1 MEIDREDIIA
11 KIRTAI
17 DDIVP
22 TAADSFTDDTD
33 AELWQATWHAVQALL
48 MELPLDML
56 LPASM
61 LPLNPT
67 NPTPPND
74 PTPPYQITNA
84 DGSGSI
90 VLSDDFLRFVSL
102 QLSTWLRPVTELM
115 EPGSNEALSQTS
127 KWGRGTPEKPRAML
141 DYGTDGSLILRYW
154 TAGKSN
160 GAYVHTVSI
169 LNYIPKA
176 QLNNGEEAPFSSE
189 TSEEQTSSETS
200 EETTETITCAL
211 KDIAQPLVINHAAAI
226 FFEGKKEPEI
236 AEKFRNM

>member
-1 MEIDREDIIA
+1 MEIEREDIIA

-33 AELWQATWHAVQALL
+33 AELWQATWHAVQELL
-48 MELPLDML
+48 LELPLDML
-56 LPASM
+56 EPSAMTS
-61 LPLNPT
+61 PT
-67 NPTPPND
+67 ATGNS
-74 PTPPYQITNA
+74 
-84 DGSGSI
+84 DGSGYI
-90 VLSDDFLRFVSL
+90 TLGDDFLRFVSL
-102 QLSTWLRPVTELM
+102 QLSNWLRPVTELM

-127 KWGRGTPEKPRAML
+127 KWGRGTPDKPRAML

-154 TAGKSN
+154 TAGKSG
-160 GAYVHTVSI
+160 GAYVHTISS

-176 QLNNGEEAPFSSE
+176 QQEEDV
-189 TSEEQTSSETS
+189 QTES
-200 EETTETITCAL
+200 TTYTITCAL
-211 KDIAQPLVINHAAAI
+211 KDIAEPLVINHAAAI

>member
-1 MEIDREDIIA
+1 MEIEREDIIA

-22 TAADSFTDDTD
+22 SAADSFTEDTD

-67 NPTPPND
+67 NPTSPNT
-74 PTPPYQITNA
+74 PTPPYQIPNA

-102 QLSTWLRPVTELM
+102 QLSNWLRPVTELM

-127 KWGRGTPEKPRAML
+127 KWGRGTPDKPRAML

-154 TAGKSN
+154 TAGKSG
-160 GAYVHTVSI
+160 GAYVHTISS

-176 QLNNGEEAPFSSE
+176 QQEEDV
-189 TSEEQTSSETS
+189 QTES
-200 EETTETITCAL
+200 TTYTITCAL
-211 KDIAQPLVINHAAAI
+211 KDIAEPLVINHAAAI